1 MGSNCRRWL
10 CPEISNPKPHRSQK
24 SPLSLGCK
32 YSKTKKLT
40 FAPISPIKLLF
51 KKISLALK
59 VNYRH
64 LSERKSHNGFKFC
77 RVILRDLNV
86 QPSQMNFSTYK
97 FLVWAFQGQNLMSK
111 QYPEPKANILCSV
124 ELFPCTIMLRKQGN
138 KEKSFLEASQTL
150 ILRRSLQKAE
160 IAIYTFFFF
169 FFSPLEKEQQLTS
182 CSDGRILYS

>member
-1 MGSNCRRWL
+1 MVEKWEVIAGGGFVQ
-10 CPEISNPKPHRSQK
+10 RSPTQ
-24 SPLSLGCK
+24 SPIDLRSHPSLGCK

-64 LSERKSHNGFKFC
+64 LSERKSHNDFKFC

-111 QYPEPKANILCSV
+111 QLPEPKVNILCSV

-160 IAIYTFFFF
+160 IAIYTFFFLF
-169 FFSPLEKEQQLTS
+169 FFSPGERTTADMLQ
-182 CSDGRILYS
+182 